1 MIAALIALGLF
12 VVRPQVDPLAKY
24 VHHGEPTFNLLYR
37 RSALHKAAPQGSDS
51 CGCKGAAAATTTIA
65 VEPLTLPPATGDI
78 AHGALPAF
86 ASRHIEQLRAGDD
99 TFQLVAEG
107 RARVN
112 GAPGYEVRF
121 RTGPPGKQT
130 FGNDLMILPKED
142 DATGALLVTSRRTI
156 TGKPTLGKREA
167 ALNKASAKATGH
179 SSTARPPRGSASPA
193 AASGGPLAA
202 AVGPAPSA
210 LGTDR
215 TRGSPSLSPP
225 SVRGVQTAV

>member
-1 MIAALIALGLF
+1 VPVAEPVVLPQYGPTLPEVARRRFGLRERTTVVLLLVLAALIALALF

-24 VHHGEPTFNLLYR
+24 VHHGDPTFNLLYR
-37 RSALHKAAPQGSDS
+37 RSALHKVAPQGAELVRLQ
-51 CGCKGAAAATTTIA
+51 GHRGRLTTTIA

-86 ASRHIEQLRAGDD
+86 ASRHIEELRAGDD

-130 FGNDLMILPKED
+130 FGNDLMVLPKED
-142 DATGALLVTSRRTI
+142 VAAGALLVTSRRTVS
-156 TGKPTLGKREA
+156 GKPTLGKREA
-167 ALNKASAKATGH
+167 ALNKASAKAYRSFKYGA
-179 SSTARPPRGSASPA
+179 TAAR
-193 AASGGPLAA
+193 
-202 AVGPAPSA
+202 
-210 LGTDR
+210 
-215 TRGSPSLSPP
+215 
-225 SVRGVQTAV
+225 

>member
-1 MIAALIALGLF
+1 VPEPLVLPQYGPTLPEIARRRFGLRERTTAVLLLVLAALIALGLF

-24 VHHGEPTFNLLYR
+24 VHHGDPTFNLLYR
-37 RSALHKAAPQGSDS
+37 RSALHKVPPQESELVRLQGQR
-51 CGCKGAAAATTTIA
+51 GRLTTTIA
-65 VEPLTLPPATGDI
+65 VEPLKLPAATGDI

-86 ASRHIEQLRAGDD
+86 ASRHIEELRAGDD

-130 FGNDLMILPKED
+130 FGNDLLILPKED

-167 ALNKASAKATGH
+167 ALNKASAKAYRSFKYGAT
-179 SSTARPPRGSASPA
+179 
-193 AASGGPLAA
+193 AAS
-202 AVGPAPSA
+202 
-210 LGTDR
+210 
-215 TRGSPSLSPP
+215 
-225 SVRGVQTAV
+225 

>member
-1 MIAALIALGLF
+1 MAEPLVLPQYGPTLPEIARRRFGLRERTTVVLLLAIAALIALGLF

-24 VHHGEPTFNLLYR
+24 VHHGDPTFNLLYR
-37 RSALHKAAPQGSDS
+37 RSALHKVAPQGPELVRLQ
-51 CGCKGAAAATTTIA
+51 GHRGRLATTIA
-65 VEPLTLPPATGDI
+65 VEPLRLPPATGDI

-86 ASRHIEQLRAGDD
+86 ASRHIEELRAGDD
-99 TFQLVAEG
+99 TFELVAEG

-121 RTGPPGKQT
+121 RTGPSGKQT

-167 ALNKASAKATGH
+167 ALNKASAKAYRSFKYGA
-179 SSTARPPRGSASPA
+179 TAAK
-193 AASGGPLAA
+193 
-202 AVGPAPSA
+202 
-210 LGTDR
+210 
-215 TRGSPSLSPP
+215 
-225 SVRGVQTAV
+225 

>member
-1 MIAALIALGLF
+1 MPEPLVLPQYGPTLPEIARRRFGLRERTTAVLLLVLAALIALGLF

-24 VHHGEPTFNLLYR
+24 VHHGDPTFNLLYR
-37 RSALHKAAPQGSDS
+37 RSALHKVPPQESELVRLQGQR
-51 CGCKGAAAATTTIA
+51 GRLTTTIA
-65 VEPLTLPPATGDI
+65 VEPLKLPAATGDI

-86 ASRHIEQLRAGDD
+86 ASRHIEELRAGDD

-121 RTGPPGKQT
+121 RTGPSGKQT
-130 FGNDLMILPKED
+130 FGNDLLILPKED

-167 ALNKASAKATGH
+167 ALNKASAKAYRSFKYGAT
-179 SSTARPPRGSASPA
+179 
-193 AASGGPLAA
+193 AAS
-202 AVGPAPSA
+202 
-210 LGTDR
+210 
-215 TRGSPSLSPP
+215 
-225 SVRGVQTAV
+225 

>member
-1 MIAALIALGLF
+1 MADPLVLPQYGPTLPEIARRRFGLRERTTVVLLLVIAALIALGLF

-37 RSALHKAAPQGSDS
+37 RSALHKAAPQGSELVRLQ
-51 CGCKGAAAATTTIA
+51 GRRGRLTTTIA

-130 FGNDLMILPKED
+130 FGNDLMILPRED

-167 ALNKASAKATGH
+167 ALNKASAKAYRSFKYGA
-179 SSTARPPRGSASPA
+179 TAAR
-193 AASGGPLAA
+193 
-202 AVGPAPSA
+202 
-210 LGTDR
+210 
-215 TRGSPSLSPP
+215 
-225 SVRGVQTAV
+225 

>member
-1 MIAALIALGLF
+1 MPEPLVLPQYGPTLPEIARRRFGLRERTTAVLLLVLAALIALGLF

-24 VHHGEPTFNLLYR
+24 VHHGDPTFNLLYR
-37 RSALHKAAPQGSDS
+37 RSALHKVPPQESELVRLQGQR
-51 CGCKGAAAATTTIA
+51 GRLTTTIA
-65 VEPLTLPPATGDI
+65 VEPLKLPPATGDI

-86 ASRHIEQLRAGDD
+86 ASRHIEELRAGDD

-130 FGNDLMILPKED
+130 FGNDLLILPKED

-156 TGKPTLGKREA
+156 TGKPTFGKREA
-167 ALNKASAKATGH
+167 ALNKASAKAYRSFKYGAT
-179 SSTARPPRGSASPA
+179 
-193 AASGGPLAA
+193 AAS
-202 AVGPAPSA
+202 
-210 LGTDR
+210 
-215 TRGSPSLSPP
+215 
-225 SVRGVQTAV
+225 

>member
-1 MIAALIALGLF
+1 VPEPLVLPQYGPTLPEIARRRFGLRERTTAVLLLVLAALIALGLF

-24 VHHGEPTFNLLYR
+24 VHHGDPTFNLLYR
-37 RSALHKAAPQGSDS
+37 RSALHKVPPQRSELVRLQGQR
-51 CGCKGAAAATTTIA
+51 GRLTTTIA
-65 VEPLTLPPATGDI
+65 VEPLKLPPATGDI

-86 ASRHIEQLRAGDD
+86 ASRHIEELRAGDD

-130 FGNDLMILPKED
+130 FGNDLLILPKED
-142 DATGALLVTSRRTI
+142 DATGALLVASRRTI

-167 ALNKASAKATGH
+167 ALNKASAKAYRSFKYGAT
-179 SSTARPPRGSASPA
+179 
-193 AASGGPLAA
+193 AAS
-202 AVGPAPSA
+202 
-210 LGTDR
+210 
-215 TRGSPSLSPP
+215 
-225 SVRGVQTAV
+225 

>member
-1 MIAALIALGLF
+1 MPEPLVLPQYGPTLPEIARRRFGLRERTTAVLLLVLAALIALGLF

-24 VHHGEPTFNLLYR
+24 VHHGDPTFNLLYR
-37 RSALHKAAPQGSDS
+37 RSALHKVAPQGSELVRLQ
-51 CGCKGAAAATTTIA
+51 GQRGRLTTTIA
-65 VEPLTLPPATGDI
+65 VEPLKLPAATGDI

-86 ASRHIEQLRAGDD
+86 ASRHIEELRAGDD

-130 FGNDLMILPKED
+130 FGNDLLILPKED

-167 ALNKASAKATGH
+167 ALNKASAKAYRSFKYGAT
-179 SSTARPPRGSASPA
+179 
-193 AASGGPLAA
+193 AAS
-202 AVGPAPSA
+202 
-210 LGTDR
+210 
-215 TRGSPSLSPP
+215 
-225 SVRGVQTAV
+225 

>member
-1 MIAALIALGLF
+1 MPEPLVLPQYGPTLPEIARRRFGLRERTTAVLLLVLAALIALGLF

-24 VHHGEPTFNLLYR
+24 VHHGDPTFNLLYR
-37 RSALHKAAPQGSDS
+37 RSALHKVAPQGSELVRLQ
-51 CGCKGAAAATTTIA
+51 GQRGRLTTTIA
-65 VEPLTLPPATGDI
+65 VEPLKLPPATGDI

-86 ASRHIEQLRAGDD
+86 ASRHIEELRAGDD

-130 FGNDLMILPKED
+130 FGNDLLILPKED

-167 ALNKASAKATGH
+167 ALNKASAKAYRSFKYGAT
-179 SSTARPPRGSASPA
+179 
-193 AASGGPLAA
+193 AAS
-202 AVGPAPSA
+202 
-210 LGTDR
+210 
-215 TRGSPSLSPP
+215 
-225 SVRGVQTAV
+225 

>member
-1 MIAALIALGLF
+1 VPEPLVLPQYGPTLPEIARRRFGLRERTTAVLLLVLAALIALGLF

-24 VHHGEPTFNLLYR
+24 VHHGDPTFNLLYR
-37 RSALHKAAPQGSDS
+37 RSALHKVPPQGSELVRLQ
-51 CGCKGAAAATTTIA
+51 GQRGRLTTTIA
-65 VEPLTLPPATGDI
+65 VEPLKLPPATGDI

-86 ASRHIEQLRAGDD
+86 ASRHIEELRAGDD

-130 FGNDLMILPKED
+130 FGNDLLILPKED

-167 ALNKASAKATGH
+167 ALNKASAKAYRSFKYGAT
-179 SSTARPPRGSASPA
+179 
-193 AASGGPLAA
+193 AAS
-202 AVGPAPSA
+202 
-210 LGTDR
+210 
-215 TRGSPSLSPP
+215 
-225 SVRGVQTAV
+225 

>member
-1 MIAALIALGLF
+1 MADPLVLPQFGPTLPEIARRRFGLRERTTVVLLLAIAALIALGLF

-24 VHHGEPTFNLLYR
+24 VHHGDPTFNLLYR
-37 RSALHKAAPQGSDS
+37 RSALHKVAPQGSELVRLQ
-51 CGCKGAAAATTTIA
+51 GQRGRLTTTIA
-65 VEPLTLPPATGDI
+65 VEPLKLPPATGDI

-86 ASRHIEQLRAGDD
+86 ASRHIEELRAGDD
-99 TFQLVAEG
+99 TFKLVAEG

-130 FGNDLMILPKED
+130 FGNDLLILPKED

-167 ALNKASAKATGH
+167 ALNKASAKAYRSFKYGAT
-179 SSTARPPRGSASPA
+179 
-193 AASGGPLAA
+193 AAS
-202 AVGPAPSA
+202 
-210 LGTDR
+210 
-215 TRGSPSLSPP
+215 
-225 SVRGVQTAV
+225 

>member
-1 MIAALIALGLF
+1 VPEPLVLPQYGPTLPEIARRRFGLRERTTAVLLLVLAALIALGLF

-24 VHHGEPTFNLLYR
+24 VHHGDPTFNLLYR
-37 RSALHKAAPQGSDS
+37 RSALHKVAPQGSELVRLQ
-51 CGCKGAAAATTTIA
+51 GQRGRLTTTIA
-65 VEPLTLPPATGDI
+65 VEPLKLPPATGDI

-86 ASRHIEQLRAGDD
+86 ASRHIEELRAGDD

-130 FGNDLMILPKED
+130 FGNDLLILPKED

-167 ALNKASAKATGH
+167 ALNQPSAKAYRSFKYGAT
-179 SSTARPPRGSASPA
+179 
-193 AASGGPLAA
+193 AAS
-202 AVGPAPSA
+202 
-210 LGTDR
+210 
-215 TRGSPSLSPP
+215 
-225 SVRGVQTAV
+225 

>member
-1 MIAALIALGLF
+1 MAEPLVLPQYGPTLPEIARRRLGLRERTTVVLLLALAALIALGLF
-12 VVRPQVDPLAKY
+12 VVRPEVDPLAKY
-24 VHHGEPTFNLLYR
+24 VHHGNPTFNLLYR
-37 RSALHKAAPQGSDS
+37 RSALHKVAPQGSELVRLQ
-51 CGCKGAAAATTTIA
+51 GQHGRLATTIA

-86 ASRHIEQLRAGDD
+86 ASRHIEELRAGDD

-130 FGNDLMILPKED
+130 FGNDLLILPKED

-167 ALNKASAKATGH
+167 ALNKASAKAYRSFKYGT
-179 SSTARPPRGSASPA
+179 TAAR
-193 AASGGPLAA
+193 
-202 AVGPAPSA
+202 
-210 LGTDR
+210 
-215 TRGSPSLSPP
+215 
-225 SVRGVQTAV
+225 

>member
-1 MIAALIALGLF
+1 MAEPLVLPQYGPTLPEIARRRFGLRERTTVAVLLVLAALIALGLF

-24 VHHGEPTFNLLYR
+24 VHHGDPTFNLLYR
-37 RSALHKAAPQGSDS
+37 RSALHKVAPQGPELVRLQ
-51 CGCKGAAAATTTIA
+51 GHRGRLTTTIA

-86 ASRHIEQLRAGDD
+86 ASRHIEELRAGDD
-99 TFQLVAEG
+99 TFELVAEG

-121 RTGPPGKQT
+121 RTGPSGKQT

-167 ALNKASAKATGH
+167 ALNKASAKAYRSFKYGT
-179 SSTARPPRGSASPA
+179 TAAK
-193 AASGGPLAA
+193 
-202 AVGPAPSA
+202 
-210 LGTDR
+210 
-215 TRGSPSLSPP
+215 
-225 SVRGVQTAV
+225 

>member
-1 MIAALIALGLF
+1 MADPLVLPQYGPTLPEIARRRFGLRERTTVVLLLVIAALIALGLF

-37 RSALHKAAPQGSDS
+37 RSALHKAAPQGSELVRLQ
-51 CGCKGAAAATTTIA
+51 GRRGRLTTTIA

-86 ASRHIEQLRAGDD
+86 ASRHIEQLRTGDD

-167 ALNKASAKATGH
+167 ALNKASAKAYRSFKYGA
-179 SSTARPPRGSASPA
+179 TAAR
-193 AASGGPLAA
+193 
-202 AVGPAPSA
+202 
-210 LGTDR
+210 
-215 TRGSPSLSPP
+215 
-225 SVRGVQTAV
+225 

>member
-1 MIAALIALGLF
+1 MPEPLVLPQYGPTLPEIARRRFGLRERTTAVLLLVLAALIALGLF

-24 VHHGEPTFNLLYR
+24 VHHGDPTFNLLYR
-37 RSALHKAAPQGSDS
+37 RSALHKVPPQESELVRLQGQR
-51 CGCKGAAAATTTIA
+51 GRLTTTIA
-65 VEPLTLPPATGDI
+65 VEPLKLPAATGDI

-86 ASRHIEQLRAGDD
+86 ASRHIEELRAGDD

-130 FGNDLMILPKED
+130 FGNDLLILPKED

-167 ALNKASAKATGH
+167 ALNKASAKAYRSFKYGAT
-179 SSTARPPRGSASPA
+179 
-193 AASGGPLAA
+193 AAS
-202 AVGPAPSA
+202 
-210 LGTDR
+210 
-215 TRGSPSLSPP
+215 
-225 SVRGVQTAV
+225 

>member
-1 MIAALIALGLF
+1 VPEPLVLPQYGPTLPEIARRRFGLRERTTAVLLLVLAALIALGLF

-24 VHHGEPTFNLLYR
+24 VHHGDPTFNLLYR
-37 RSALHKAAPQGSDS
+37 RSALHKVAPQGSELVRLQ
-51 CGCKGAAAATTTIA
+51 GQRGRLTTTIA
-65 VEPLTLPPATGDI
+65 VEPLKLPAATGDI

-86 ASRHIEQLRAGDD
+86 ASRHIEELRAGDD

-130 FGNDLMILPKED
+130 FGNDLLILPKED

-167 ALNKASAKATGH
+167 ALNKASAKAYRSFKYGAT
-179 SSTARPPRGSASPA
+179 
-193 AASGGPLAA
+193 AAS
-202 AVGPAPSA
+202 
-210 LGTDR
+210 
-215 TRGSPSLSPP
+215 
-225 SVRGVQTAV
+225 